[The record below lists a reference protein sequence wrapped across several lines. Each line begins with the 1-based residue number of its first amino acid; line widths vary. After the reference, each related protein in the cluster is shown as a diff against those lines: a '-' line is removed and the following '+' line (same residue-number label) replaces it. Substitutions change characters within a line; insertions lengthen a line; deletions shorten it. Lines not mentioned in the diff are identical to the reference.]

1 MHDSVV
7 KWTLNLIVP
16 YFLFYFIA
24 TRDSPS
30 LLYFKHFWLVCSW
43 CQILFSAGTRIILIL

>member
-1 MHDSVV
+1 MYVCMHDSVV

-30 LLYFKHFWLVCSW
+30 LLYFKHF
-43 CQILFSAGTRIILIL
+43 